1 MSREEWSASR
11 NKIAKLDELLETW
24 MNRLLESEDQH
35 PIIDWLKNQIEEYKV
50 PSVFCL
56 NYISSF

>member
-50 PSVFCL
+50 PSVFRL

>member
-50 PSVFCL
+50 PSVFRL
-56 NYISSF
+56 NYI